1 MRDGT
6 ADKLARLREKRE
18 LAERANELVSA
29 RVEPPKPEPPAA
41 PKLEADG
48 QGDAEPAKK
57 KPVKPSGVVVS
68 VHLSKRTILLLQR
81 LAGARRA
88 TAGGGKASVS
98 AAIEALVERHR
109 AELEAELDA
118 LEAELG

>member
-29 RVEPPKPEPPAA
+29 RVEPPKPEPPAPA
-41 PKLEADG
+41 AKLEAE
-48 QGDAEPAKK
+48 GDAEPAKK